1 MKILIGALRLRLG
14 SRLASLITGVGA
26 IALTGCLGAAG
37 AIAQV
42 LVPAD
47 SGPTTLTEQGIQFEG
62 TTGGDY
68 SLMRLA
74 GRDRRRRLCLGYGD
88 EKPDHILILTEE
100 MDRLSLSVMS
110 EGDTTLLVDGPRGI
124 DCSDNDRRNSRDAA
138 VKEGKWPAGTYRIWV
153 GTFNRG
159 DRLDYKLLVSESGG
173 DR

>member
-1 MKILIGALRLRLG
+1 M
-14 SRLASLITGVGA
+14 RLARLTAGVGV
-26 IALTGCLGAAG
+26 IALAGCLGASG

-42 LVPAD
+42 LVPAN
-47 SGPTTLTEQGIQFEG
+47 GEPATLTEQGIQFEG
-62 TTGGDY
+62 QAGGDY
-68 SLMRLA
+68 SLMKLA

-88 EKPDHILILTEE
+88 ENPDHVLILTGD

-138 VKEGKWPAGTYRIWV
+138 VQEGAWPAGTYRIWV
-153 GTFNRG
+153 GAFERG
-159 DRLDYKLLVSESGG
+159 DRIDYRLSVGEPGG